1 MSNFRRTIVVSD
13 DLSAYRFRVRQR
25 TLLEKLRYLQSKTKQ
40 TELHI
45 GENDWKIINAALL
58 EQSNQRRS
66 AAQRDAGWRQ
76 NSIREVLAGA
86 REGSTWNVGAAG
98 ARTTTATFRS
108 VTGSPDTSTRLP
120 PGSFRK
126 TTNSRLQAVSIRS

>member
-66 AAQRDAGWRQ
+66 
-76 NSIREVLAGA
+76 LH
-86 REGSTWNVGAAG
+86 NVTLVASE
-98 ARTTTATFRS
+98 FYPRS
-108 VTGSPDTSTRLP
+108 L
-120 PGSFRK
+120 
-126 TTNSRLQAVSIRS
+126 SRCP

>member
-66 AAQRDAGWRQ
+66 
-76 NSIREVLAGA
+76 LH
-86 REGSTWNVGAAG
+86 NVTLGGVRILSAK
-98 ARTTTATFRS
+98 S
-108 VTGSPDTSTRLP
+108 
-120 PGSFRK
+120 
-126 TTNSRLQAVSIRS
+126 